1 MRHIIYI
8 LILISAVLVQA
19 ASFNCS
25 LAQTVIE
32 KTVCTNPEISKADE
46 ALATLYNNIKS
57 QSRYANDLIKNQHAW
72 LKERNSCKTDSCILE
87 KYKFREAELNGWLQ
101 KEAEK
106 AKELENCTDRPECWP
121 EGSAMHN
128 GLTSAASLQKASTQ
142 LKKRHDE
149 LIALLSDSPNHNG
162 EKYPDSRVISALTI
176 QQMSWEK
183 YRSDEC
189 ELIGSL
195 TGAGGSWPST
205 YTNHCEVNLTEARL
219 RSVNLAIKCIETIP
233 LENRWMEQA
242 GCLQQLAP
250 LANKL

>member
-1 MRHIIYI
+1 MKHIIYT
-8 LILISAVLVQA
+8 LILISAASVEA

-25 LAQTVIE
+25 LAQTAIE
-32 KTVCTNPEISKADE
+32 KTICANSEISKADE
-46 ALATLYNNIKS
+46 SLATLYGNIKS
-57 QSRYANDLIKNQHAW
+57 QARYANDLIQNQLAW
-72 LKERNSCKTDSCILE
+72 LKERNSCKTDACVLE
-87 KYKFREAELNGWLQ
+87 KYRAREIELNGWPQ

-121 EGSAMHN
+121 EGSAMHT
-128 GLTSAASLQKASTQ
+128 GLTLVAGLQKTSAQ
-142 LKKRHDE
+142 LKTKHDE
-149 LIALLSDSPNHNG
+149 LIALLSESPNYNG
-162 EKYPDSRVISALTI
+162 EKYPDSRVISALAA
-176 QQMSWEK
+176 QQISWEK

-205 YTNHCEVNLTEARL
+205 YANRCEVNLTEARL
-219 RSVNLAIKCIETIP
+219 RRVTSAIKCIQKIP

-242 GCLQQLAP
+242 TCLQQLAP

>member
-1 MRHIIYI
+1 MRHLFYI
-8 LILISAVLVQA
+8 LILISAVSAQA
-19 ASFNCS
+19 ASFDCS

-46 ALATLYNNIKS
+46 ALAILYSNIKN
-57 QSRYANDLIKNQHAW
+57 QSRYASDLINNQRAW

-87 KYKFREAELNGWLQ
+87 KYKIREAELNGWLQ
-101 KEAEK
+101 KEAER

-121 EGSAMHN
+121 EGSAMHT
-128 GLTSAASLQKASTQ
+128 GLTLVASLQKTSAQ
-142 LKKRHDE
+142 LKTMHDE
-149 LIALLSDSPNHNG
+149 LIALLSDSPNYNG
-162 EKYPDSRVISALTI
+162 ENYPDSRVISALTA
-176 QQMSWEK
+176 QQISWGK

-205 YTNHCEVNLTEARL
+205 YANRCEVNLTEERL
-219 RSVNLAIKCIETIP
+219 RRVNSAIKCIQKIP
-233 LENRWMEQA
+233 VENRWMEQA
-242 GCLQQLAP
+242 RCLQQLAP